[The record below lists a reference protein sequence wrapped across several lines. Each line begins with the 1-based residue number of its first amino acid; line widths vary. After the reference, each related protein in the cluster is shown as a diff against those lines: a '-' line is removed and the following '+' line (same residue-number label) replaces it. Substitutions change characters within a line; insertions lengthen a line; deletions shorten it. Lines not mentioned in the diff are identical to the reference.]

1 MPRLS
6 VVVPVYNNANDLP
19 ELIDRLRAASREA
32 GVEAQLVFVDDGSA
46 DRSFEVLAGYA
57 DGDEAVTVLRLSR
70 NFGSNAAIMA
80 GLLQARGDAVCIISA
95 DLQDP
100 PELIPEMVQH
110 WTAGAQVV
118 LAARQGRDDPAL
130 SRLFAATFNRLF
142 RSLVFRDFPPQG
154 FDFVLL
160 DRRVVAGLTAMPEK
174 HSYLYGQIMWL
185 GFRRAVVTYM
195 RLKRQSGRSG
205 WTLSRKLKYFID
217 AFTAFS
223 YLPVRLAS
231 LIGFVLAFLG
241 IRLRF
246 LDQPR
251 STTFLIPVLLLGV
264 PLFDAA
270 LVIVS
275 RLRRGISVAQG
286 GADHTSHRL
295 VHLGLHARDAVAA
308 LWGVQLLLCLGAIAI
323 ARLGRAADWTVI
335 GLAAALALAA
345 LFWLEREPATTHL
358 PRGLNRDEAA

>member
-241 IRLRF
+241 FAYALVVIAVRLRGG
-246 LDQPR
+246 
-251 STTFLIPVLLLGV
+251 IPERGFSALMVVLLV
-264 PLFDAA
+264 
-270 LVIVS
+270 VS
-275 RLRRGISVAQG
+275 G
-286 GADHTSHRL
+286 T
-295 VHLGLHARDAVAA
+295 
-308 LWGVQLLLCLGAIAI
+308 QLLVTGIMGEYMWRILEEVRPRPPFVIAGAVN
-323 ARLGRAADWTVI
+323 AAPVPAAPEVAPSAT
-335 GLAAALALAA
+335 AAAGSA
-345 LFWLEREPATTHL
+345 R
-358 PRGLNRDEAA
+358 PR